1 MKHPKA
7 AAWGEMG
14 LDYHYNISEPAVQR
28 DVFARQARAAVSLNK
43 PIVIHSR
50 EAEDDTIKIMYVL
63 TFLSLVHRGTDTQR
77 RKETIPADWPIHVH
91 CFTSSVNMAQAL
103 LKDWSKLCIGFTGVA
118 TFKNAQ
124 EVRDVVKIVPL
135 NRILLETGA

>member
-1 MKHPKA
+1 M
-7 AAWGEMG
+7 
-14 LDYHYNISEPAVQR
+14 
-28 DVFARQARAAVSLNK
+28 
-43 PIVIHSR
+43 
-50 EAEDDTIKIMYVL
+50 
-63 TFLSLVHRGTDTQR
+63 LS

-91 CFTSSVNMAQAL
+91 CFTSSVNMAQVL

-135 NRILLETGA
+135 NRILLETGAIER